1 MKAGDRTAA
10 AKIKMCSKR
19 RLCGK
24 SMAISTYMGV
34 TLKHRCGNRYL
45 RWIRQTEHLW
55 SLLGNT
61 ESEVRA
67 RAGCVGWD
75 ERMTV
80 KRRGI
85 KRGRGNTASSGCF
98 QTNDRVQPSITQCYA
113 QLTDKPLNITLVS
126 ASVTMI
132 FADIRAVQ
140 TKHITAWICQ
150 SNSYL
155 INRTRIPLLVVF
167 SIWLTAV
174 KPPCLIV
181 GIFVFSPL
189 EQQGAGRRQAC
200 GFSCGA
206 RTICAF
212 SHTLTTATQ
221 PHFFQKA
228 TGGVSSL
235 HHCYVLNW
243 LHTA

>member
-1 MKAGDRTAA
+1 MR
-10 AKIKMCSKR
+10 SNR

-24 SMAISTYMGV
+24 SMAISSYLSV
-34 TLKHRCGNRYL
+34 TLKHRCVNRYL

-55 SLLGNT
+55 SLLESS

-113 QLTDKPLNITLVS
+113 QLTDKPLNITLVN
-126 ASVTMI
+126 ASVTI
-132 FADIRAVQ
+132 IRLSQ
-140 TKHITAWICQ
+140 TSGW
-150 SNSYL
+150 SNHACSCIKSSPYGYYL
-155 INRTRIPLLVVF
+155 LNRARIAILVVF
-167 SIWLTAV
+167 LIWLAV

-181 GIFVFSPL
+181 GMFSFFSPL

-200 GFSCGA
+200 GSSWGA
-206 RTICAF
+206 RTICVF
-212 SHTLTTATQ
+212 SHTLTTGVQ
-221 PHFFQKA
+221 PLS
-228 TGGVSSL
+228 VSKGL
-235 HHCYVLNW
+235 QVGCPVFI
-243 LHTA
+243 TVMC